1 MTRVSMYKKD
11 ERSGIDGAFGN
22 MVAKT
27 DACIIEKH
35 PNKSKIV
42 APLSPAGKGSMQIL
56 N

>member
-11 ERSGIDGAFGN
+11 ERSGIDGTFGN

-35 PNKSKIV
+35 SNKSKIF
-42 APLSPAGKGSMQIL
+42 AP
-56 N
+56 

>member
-1 MTRVSMYKKD
+1 MYKKD

-35 PNKSKIV
+35 PNKSKIF
-42 APLSPAGKGSMQIL
+42 ASKSCRKGSMQIL